1 MEAYNSMET
10 MNIIDQVMPAKVSPS
25 SNNKCVIVPFVI
37 RHHFNI
43 DIISRQRE
51 SNRNNKEGTEKV
63 CARRVPY

>member
-25 SNNKCVIVPFVI
+25 SNNKYVSVLYVI

-43 DIISRQRE
+43 DISRQRE

-63 CARRVPY
+63 YA